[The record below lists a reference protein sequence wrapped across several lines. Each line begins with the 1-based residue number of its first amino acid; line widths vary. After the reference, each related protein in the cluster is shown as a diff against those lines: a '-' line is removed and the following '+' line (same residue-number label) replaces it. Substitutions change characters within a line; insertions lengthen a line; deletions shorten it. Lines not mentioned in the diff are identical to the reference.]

1 MWMLKSHPGVA
12 RLALIFIYIA
22 VIHLLIHGW
31 PLNRREIRH
40 RIAGATMLVLGVS
53 YLIMGIVLGLPT
65 IAFAIALSPQ
75 GKNMPGPFAAL
86 AGLTVILVVML
97 LPQLIAGLALLRQKR
112 WGPGLAIAVL
122 AIYIALDVARLFTV

>member
-1 MWMLKSHPGVA
+1 
-12 RLALIFIYIA
+12 
-22 VIHLLIHGW
+22 
-31 PLNRREIRH
+31 
-40 RIAGATMLVLGVS
+40 MLVLGVS